1 MPKCAPAIPEPS
13 VPGEAEIRAA
23 TTALARGEVVV
34 YPTETFYG
42 LAVDALDVAALARLC
57 ELKGRG
63 ADKAVSLL
71 IVGEAMLARLVAE
84 VPPRARAL
92 MAAHWPGALT
102 IALPARPG
110 LPAALVAGGFVA
122 LRESP
127 HPMARALVSAFAG
140 PITAT
145 SANPAGGAPARSAA
159 EARAFFPECVVV
171 DGGDTP
177 GGLASTLVRV
187 RGEELEVLRQGAVR
201 VDGHGVLGGS
211 RRQP

>member
-1 MPKCAPAIPEPS
+1 MPKCAPAIPEPR
-13 VPGEAEIRAA
+13 VAGESEIRDAA
-23 TTALARGEVVV
+23 AALARGEVVV

-57 ELKGRG
+57 ALKGRG

-71 IVGEAMLARLVAE
+71 ILGEAMLARLVTE
-84 VPPRARAL
+84 IPPRAREL

-110 LPAALVAGGFVA
+110 LPAELVADGFVA
-122 LRESP
+122 LRESS
-127 HPMARALVSAFAG
+127 HPVARALVSAFAG

-145 SANPAGGAPARSAA
+145 SANPAGAAPARAA
-159 EARAFFPECVVV
+159 AAARAFFPGCIVV

-177 GGLASTLVRV
+177 GGLPSTLVRV
-187 RGEELEVLRQGAVR
+187 RGPDVEVLRQGAVR
-201 VDGHGVLGGS
+201 VDGQSVS
-211 RRQP
+211 RSPGRQP

>member
-1 MPKCAPAIPEPS
+1 MPKCALAIREPS
-13 VPGEAEIRAA
+13 VPGEAEIRDAA
-23 TTALARGEVVV
+23 AALERGEVVV

-57 ELKGRG
+57 ALKGRG

-71 IVGEAMLARLVAE
+71 IVGDAMLARLVAE
-84 VPPRARAL
+84 ISPRARAL

-110 LPAALVAGGFVA
+110 LPAALVADGFVA

-127 HPMARALVSAFAG
+127 HPVARALVNAFAG

-145 SANPAGGAPARSAA
+145 SANPAGAAPARSAA
-159 EARAFFPECVVV
+159 EARAFFPGSIVV

-187 RGEELEVLRQGAVR
+187 RGDDLEVLRQGAVR
-201 VDGHGVLGGS
+201 VDGPDRLPS
-211 RRQP
+211 PRRQP